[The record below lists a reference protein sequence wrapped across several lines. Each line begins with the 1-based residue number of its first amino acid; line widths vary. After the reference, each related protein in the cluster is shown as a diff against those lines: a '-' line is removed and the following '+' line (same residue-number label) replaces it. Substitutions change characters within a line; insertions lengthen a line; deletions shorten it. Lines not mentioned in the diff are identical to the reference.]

1 MKKIILMILA
11 ASFVVFA
18 QDEKEDNKI
27 GLNIVFGGGFNTM
40 KSWENYP
47 DYQTSS
53 GEYDNLDDIPGAGL
67 ISMRIEY
74 DLGQFVD
81 FPHLCVY
88 TGSDYPITQIGKIT
102 RYVDDD
108 PTLANVG
115 AYEHS
120 HTTFLF
126 EYGLIKKFY
135 FDGFGIYFGGAYL
148 HESLSLD
155 KESDGYS
162 ETYKLYSRNFKGLFG
177 INYMIDK
184 AWFFDLQLSYTAAGA
199 LMNEDGEKV
208 FTTADSENI
217 FPNFPI
223 DDVEKNEYLVPGGL
237 SVKIGLGV
245 RL

>member
-1 MKKIILMILA
+1 MKKLLIIVLSFTLA
-11 ASFVVFA
+11 LFA
-18 QDEKEDNKI
+18 QDEKENNKI
-27 GLNIVFGGGFNTM
+27 GLNIVFGGGFNMM

-47 DYQTSS
+47 DV
-53 GEYDNLDDIPGAGL
+53 EDNLDDIPGAGL
-67 ISMRIEY
+67 IGMRIEY
-74 DLGQFVD
+74 DLGQFVG
-81 FPHLCVY
+81 FPYTCVY
-88 TGSDYPITQIGKIT
+88 IGSDYPITQIGKIT
-102 RYVDDD
+102 RYVEDD
-108 PTLANVG
+108 PALANVG

-120 HTTFLF
+120 HTTFFF
-126 EYGLIKKFY
+126 EYGLVKKFY

-148 HESLSLD
+148 HESMSLD
-155 KESDGYS
+155 KTSDSYDK
-162 ETYKLYSRNFKGLFG
+162 TYKLYSRNFKGLFG

-184 AWFFDLQLSYTAAGA
+184 VWFFDLQLSYTAAGA

-223 DDVEKNEYLVPGGL
+223 EDVEKNEYLVPGGL

>member
-47 DYQTSS
+47 DAP
-53 GEYDNLDDIPGAGL
+53 DNLDDIPGAGL
-67 ISMRIEY
+67 IGMRIEY
-74 DLGQFVD
+74 DLGQFVG
-81 FPHLCVY
+81 FPY
-88 TGSDYPITQIGKIT
+88 TCFYIGADYPITQIGKIT
-102 RYVDDD
+102 RFTDDD
-108 PTLANVG
+108 PANLPALG

-126 EYGLIKKFY
+126 EYGLVKKFY

-162 ETYKLYSRNFKGLFG
+162 ETYKLYSGNFKGLFG

>member
-1 MKKIILMILA
+1 M
-11 ASFVVFA
+11 FA
-18 QDEKEDNKI
+18 QDDKEKDKI
-27 GLNIVFGGGFNTM
+27 GLNMVFGGGFNMM

-47 DYQTSS
+47 DAP
-53 GEYDNLDDIPGAGL
+53 DNLDDIPGAGL
-67 ISMRIEY
+67 IGMRIEY
-74 DLGQFVD
+74 DLGQFVG
-81 FPHLCVY
+81 FPYTCVY
-88 TGSDYPITQIGKIT
+88 IGSDYPITQIGKIT
-102 RYVDDD
+102 RFTDDD
-108 PTLANVG
+108 PANLPALG
-115 AYEHS
+115 AYEYS
-120 HTTFLF
+120 HTTFFF
-126 EYGLIKKFY
+126 EYGLVKKFY
-135 FDGFGIYFGGAYL
+135 FEGFGIYFGGAYL

-155 KESDGYS
+155 KESSGYS
-162 ETYKLYSRNFKGLFG
+162 ETYKLYSRNFKGMFG
-177 INYMIDK
+177 VNYMIDK

>member
-1 MKKIILMILA
+1 MKKIILLCLVTGLA
-11 ASFVVFA
+11 LFA
-18 QDEKEDNKI
+18 QETPEKKKI

-47 DYQTSS
+47 DAP
-53 GEYDNLDDIPGAGL
+53 DNLDDIPGAGL
-67 ISMRIEY
+67 ISMRLEY

-81 FPHLCVY
+81 FPQTCFY
-88 TGSDYPITQIGKIT
+88 IGSDYPITQIGKIT
-102 RYVDDD
+102 RFTDDD
-108 PTLANVG
+108 PSILPALG
-115 AYEHS
+115 AYEYS
-120 HTTFLF
+120 HTTFFF
-126 EYGLIKKFY
+126 EYGLIKKFF
-135 FDGFGIYFGGAYL
+135 FDDFGVYFGGAYL

-155 KESDGYS
+155 KTSDSYD
-162 ETYKLYSRNFKGLFG
+162 ETYKLYSRSFKGMAG

-184 AWFFDLQLSYTAAGA
+184 VWFFDLQLSYTAAGA

-223 DDVEKNEYLVPGGL
+223 DDVEKNEYLVPGGFG
-237 SVKIGLGV
+237 VKIGLGV